1 MGITDS
7 VPIQKHWVA
16 TVCAILFFDM
26 HKQLQ
31 PIFVYVRLY
40 FCRFYRIAVLQIL
53 IFKGISIVSPFFCFI
68 CHDMIFDEVIFAP
81 GYDCSMNVLANVAY
95 P

>member
-1 MGITDS
+1 MCLS
-7 VPIQKHWVA
+7 KNHWVA

-53 IFKGISIVSPFFCFI
+53 IFKGISIVSPFFVSFVTI
-68 CHDMIFDEVIFAP
+68 
-81 GYDCSMNVLANVAY
+81 
-95 P
+95 